1 MSTLSVKTIDTAN
14 GSTSLT
20 TRTGNTFGPSV
31 VILPTNQINVS
42 ANSTLQ
48 VLTINTTAITAAV
61 PVTAANVSV
70 TSTLNVTTA
79 ANLGNTVISGTANVS
94 GDIKTY
100 SANVTTSLTLGT
112 PAVAANGH
120 SKLPNGLTMQWGV
133 ANILSTGSV
142 VTLPTSLTAAPY
154 QVQLTTKSSTT
165 VYVTGSN
172 TSTFSATSGAN
183 GDVYFLVI
191 GV

>member
-1 MSTLSVKTIDTAN
+1 MSTLSVKTIDSAN
-14 GSTSLT
+14 GTTTLT
-20 TRTGNTFGPSV
+20 IRTGNTFGPKIDV
-31 VILPTNQINVS
+31 YPNNQIIVS
-42 ANSTLQ
+42 GNSTTQ
-48 VLTINTTAITAAV
+48 ALTINTTAITAAL
-61 PVTAANVSV
+61 PVTAANA
-70 TSTLNVTTA
+70 TITNTLNVTTA

-100 SANVTTSLTLGT
+100 SANVTTSLTVGT
-112 PAVAANGH
+112 PSVAANGH
-120 SKLPNGLTMQWGV
+120 SKMPNGLTMQWGV
-133 ANILSTGSV
+133 ANILSNGSV
-142 VTLPTSLTAAPY
+142 ITLPTALTAAPY

-172 TSTFSATSGAN
+172 TTTFSATSGAN